1 MISRPFV
8 IGEYIIFGD
17 IEGTVVSVGLIYTTL
32 LTVDN
37 KKVTI
42 PNGSISNGV
51 VVNVTGQEKRRVD
64 LEVGIGYTSDMK
76 LAKEIMY
83 SLFENN
89 PLVLKEDGITAYV
102 GNLGD
107 SSVTVGIRGWTK
119 TADYWTVRWE
129 MIERI
134 KEEFDKNGI
143 EIPFNQMDINVRGAF
158 TPLQETASSE
168 STR

>member
-1 MISRPFV
+1 
-8 IGEYIIFGD
+8 
-17 IEGTVVSVGLIYTTL
+17 
-32 LTVDN
+32 
-37 KKVTI
+37 
-42 PNGSISNGV
+42 
-51 VVNVTGQEKRRVD
+51 
-64 LEVGIGYTSDMK
+64 MK

-107 SSVTVGIRGWTK
+107 SSVTVGVRGWTK